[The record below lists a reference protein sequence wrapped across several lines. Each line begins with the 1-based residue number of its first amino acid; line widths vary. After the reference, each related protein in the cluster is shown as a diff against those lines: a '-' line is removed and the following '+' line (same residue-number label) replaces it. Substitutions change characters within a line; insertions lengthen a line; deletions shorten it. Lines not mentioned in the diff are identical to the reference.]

1 MKKRLS
7 AIVTTLVALLVF
19 VPATGVKAQEN
30 DDKAL
35 WEMHLAGFARY
46 GQAYPASD
54 ESQVN
59 VIPLPFPVYRG
70 RFLRIGD
77 DTEKPVRT
85 RIFRRDRI
93 KLDLDFGLNFP
104 VDSNDIDERIGMPDL
119 DLLAEAGPEL
129 ELQFSRGFWGGDAFL
144 ALQARGA
151 ISLDG
156 LDPTW
161 RGMVLSTE
169 LKHKRP
175 LGNSRTELLTR
186 LTPEFASSD
195 YMDFFYGVA
204 PEYALPGRPAYKA
217 KSGYL
222 GTKLSFVV
230 KHEFSDNFEVRSG
243 LKFGFYSGAENRESP
258 LFTTSTTSNAY
269 IAFLWKFWESERR
282 AEAIH

>member
-1 MKKRLS
+1 MKPSLTAS
-7 AIVTTLVALLVF
+7 LAALLACLPHLDVH
-19 VPATGVKAQEN
+19 AQ
-30 DDKAL
+30 DDAEQAL
-35 WEMHLAGFARY
+35 WEMRVAGFARY
-46 GQAYPASD
+46 GPAYPASD

-59 VIPLPFPVYRG
+59 VVPLPFPIYRG

-104 VDSNDIDERIGMPDL
+104 VDSNDIDVRIGMPDL
-119 DLLAEAGPEL
+119 DLLAEVGPEL

-151 ISLDG
+151 VSLDG

-161 RGMVLSTE
+161 RGMVISAE

-175 LGNSRTELLTR
+175 LGSSRTQLLTR
-186 LTPEFASSD
+186 LTPEFASND

-204 PEYALPGRPAYKA
+204 PEYALPGRPAYQA
-217 KSGYL
+217 SSGYL
-222 GTKLSFVV
+222 GTKLSFVI
-230 KHEFSDNFEVRSG
+230 KHEFSSTFEVLTG
-243 LKFGFYSGAENRESP
+243 LRFGFYSGANNRAST
-258 LFTTSTTSNAY
+258 LFTTDTTSGAY
-269 IAFLWKFWESERR
+269 LAFLWKFWESERK
-282 AEAIH
+282 AKASL